1 MTTNFLTKDSI
12 LKAEDLE
19 YEDVECP
26 EWGGTIRIRRL
37 TGSERDRFE
46 STVFRK
52 KGTKEGGGEGGIDW
66 SNMRAR
72 LVCLTA
78 TTDEG
83 KRLFSF
89 QDADKLGKKSAKVLD
104 RLFGVAQKL
113 SGLRKEDVDDLRK
126 NLSEDRS
133 DDSTSS

>member
-1 MTTNFLTKDSI
+1 MTEFLTKEMI
-12 LKAEDLE
+12 LKADDMA
-19 YEDVECP
+19 YKDVEVP

-37 TGSERDRFE
+37 SGAERDRFE
-46 STVFRK
+46 STVFRNEK
-52 KGTKEGGGEGGIDW
+52 NNIDW
-66 SNMRAR
+66 ANMRAR
-72 LVCLTA
+72 LVALSA
-78 TTDEG
+78 VNGEN

-104 RLFGVAQKL
+104 RLFSEAQKL

-126 NLSEDRS
+126 NLKTDQP